1 MAGKIKGITIE
12 IAGKTSDL
20 VNNLEAADKALNK
33 TQNALKAVDKALELD
48 PTNTELITQKQEL
61 LANAVTETKQRL
73 DALKQAAE
81 LAAKGLEDGTTT
93 REQYATLTAEITKTE
108 KSLQDLGENAADA
121 GDKVDD
127 LGEDTKE
134 ASDEAEKGSV
144 SWEKFGSAALKAA
157 EAAGAAIAAAAAAA
171 GKLVFDAVEGYAEI
185 EQLEGGIEKLFGAN
199 ATQVIQNANDAFLT
213 AGMSASE
220 YMSTATGI
228 SAALINSLG
237 GDTAAAAD
245 MADTAIRAMS
255 DNASVFGTDLSTL
268 QSAFLGFSRGQFTM
282 LDSLSL
288 GYSGSQEGMLQ
299 LINDSGLFTEQIESL
314 ENIDFAT
321 MVQAID
327 AVQTQ
332 MQIAGNTE
340 SEALKTISGS
350 VNATKAA
357 WENWVTG
364 LADDNADVEQLT
376 DNLVTA
382 GMAALE
388 NIEPAIEQALAG
400 LETALPLI
408 TEVVSDNLPTIL
420 NDLFPPL
427 IEAAEGLLSSLG
439 EALPGLLSIF
449 IEEMPEILELGSQI
463 LEKLA
468 MGLLTALP
476 ELTPTIIEVLMGIV
490 NFAVENID
498 LILDISFQIFETLI
512 SGISSNLPVLLPAVV
527 SIINSINS
535 FALSHIDE
543 LIVMAGQLIL
553 GLVTG
558 FLSSTPEILSGVG
571 QVVSSILGGIRDLG
585 PELVDTALTWGSDL
599 IDNFISGISN
609 AAGRLW
615 DTLVGIGETI
625 KSYIGFSVPEAG
637 PLHEW
642 AINNPGEDMVKFWDE
657 GVERNLGDVKA
668 TMAVFGQTVEAGA
681 AAASP
686 NYSGI
691 LGSIGAGIGQLA
703 AGGTVP
709 INIYLNGD
717 LVDTQRANFI
727 SGGR

>member
-81 LAAKGLEDGTTT
+81 LAAKGLEDGTTS
-93 REQYATLTAEITKTE
+93 REQYATLSAEIVKTE

-357 WENWVTG
+357 WDNWVTG

-408 TEVVSDNLPTIL
+408 TDVVSENLPTIL

-476 ELTPTIIEVLMGIV
+476 QLTPTIIEVLMGIV

-512 SGISSNLPVLLPAVV
+512 SGISSNLPVLLPAVI

-571 QVVSSILGGIRDLG
+571 QVVSSILGGIRELG

-681 AAASP
+681 TAASP